1 MALLRYTLLRLALLG
16 ATAGVLWLVG
26 MRGLPLLLVA
36 LLVSGVISLV
46 VLSRVRDEVS
56 AALSNR
62 VGTINRRLEEPPSP
76 EDES

>member
-36 LLVSGVISLV
+36 LLVSGIISLV

-62 VGTINRRLEEPPSP
+62 VGTINRRLEEPPSH